1 VSNVAGLLM
10 GEDITKQ
17 LKEKDL
23 GEYLLLADILLRNGE
38 VLLNDFTVEDIR
50 NALQTELRIVQSDGK
65 SLIDA
70 IIN

>member
-1 VSNVAGLLM
+1 M